1 MSIENNKSSKAVK
14 KMLIMQVCKTCYK
27 FFQTI
32 YDNKKIKKL
41 TIIPDDEEENIQCN
55 SSYHKKLVDSFKS

>member
-1 MSIENNKSSKAVK
+1 
-14 KMLIMQVCKTCYK
+14 MQVCKTCYK

-41 TIIPDDEEENIQCN
+41 TIIPDGEEENIQCN

>member
-1 MSIENNKSSKAVK
+1 
-14 KMLIMQVCKTCYK
+14 MQVCKTCYK

-41 TIIPDDEEENIQCN
+41 KIIPDEQTGILQCN
-55 SSYHKKLVDSFKS
+55 SNYHKKLVDSFKT

>member
-1 MSIENNKSSKAVK
+1 
-14 KMLIMQVCKTCYK
+14 MQVCKTCYK

-41 TIIPDDEEENIQCN
+41 KIIPEEQEETLQCY
-55 SSYHKKLVDSFKS
+55 SSYHKKLVDSFKT

>member
-1 MSIENNKSSKAVK
+1 MH
-14 KMLIMQVCKTCYK
+14 VCETCYK

-41 TIIPDDEEENIQCN
+41 MIISDEQKDKIQCN
-55 SSYHKKLVDSFKS
+55 SSYHKKLVDSFKT

>member
-1 MSIENNKSSKAVK
+1 MIENNKSYFNYLRV
-14 KMLIMQVCKTCYK
+14 MQVCKTCYK

-41 TIIPDDEEENIQCN
+41 KIIPDEQTEKLQCN
-55 SSYHKKLVDSFKS
+55 SNYHKKLVDSFKT